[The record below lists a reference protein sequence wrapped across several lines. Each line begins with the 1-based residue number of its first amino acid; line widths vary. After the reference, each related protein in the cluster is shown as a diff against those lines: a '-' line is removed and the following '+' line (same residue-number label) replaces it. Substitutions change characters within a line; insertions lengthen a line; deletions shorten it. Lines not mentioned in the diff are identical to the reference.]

1 MTEQQASDSQSM
13 KPLAGITVIDMS
25 RILAGP
31 WAGQVLADLG
41 ATVLKIERPEV
52 GDDTRHWGPPYLKD
66 RDGNDTKD
74 AAYFFSANRGKQ
86 SLCLDIT
93 QPEGQQ
99 KIRELVANADVL
111 IENYKVGGLKKYALD
126 YESLKAVNPALVYCS
141 ITGFGQTG
149 PYAKRAGYDFMIQAM
164 GGLMSITGEPDSA
177 GGMPTKVGV
186 AVTDIFTGL
195 YSVIGI
201 QAALHERQ
209 RTGLGKHVD
218 MALLDCSAAILAN
231 QASNYLIGDVVPGRM
246 GNAHPNIVP
255 YQVFASADGHLI
267 IAVGN
272 DGQFANLC
280 QVLGQPELAEQVEYQ
295 TNAARVGSREVLC
308 NLLQETLSTRTT
320 AEWLQALEAVNVPC
334 GPINTVDQVF
344 EDPQILARDMLQTVE
359 HPVAGEIKLAAS
371 PIQFVGEKKGEVSA
385 PPVLGQ

>member
-1 MTEQQASDSQSM
+1 M
-13 KPLAGITVIDMS
+13 KPMSPLSGVKVVDMS

-41 ATVLKIERPEV
+41 ATVLKIERPKV

-86 SLCLDIT
+86 SVCIDIT
-93 QPEGQQ
+93 QPEGQAQ
-99 KIRELVANADVL
+99 IRELIASADVV
-111 IENYKVGGLKKYALD
+111 IENYKVGGLAKYGLD
-126 YESLKAVNPALVYCS
+126 YESLKAANPALVYCS

-149 PYAKRAGYDFMIQAM
+149 PYAQRAGYDFMIQAM

-177 GGMPTKVGV
+177 GGQPTKVGV

-218 MALLDCSAAILAN
+218 MALFDCSAAILAN
-231 QASNYLIGDVVPGRM
+231 QASNYLIGGVVPGRM

-280 QVLGQPELAEQVEYQ
+280 KVLDLPELAEHANSK
-295 TNAARVGSREVLC
+295 TNAARVGNREVLC
-308 NLLQETLSTRTT
+308 ALLQVELAKRTT
-320 AEWLQALEAVNVPC
+320 AEWLEALEAVNVPC

-344 EDPQILARDMLQTVE
+344 NDPQILARDMVQTVN
-359 HPVAGEIKLAAS
+359 HPVGGEIKLAAS
-371 PIQFVGEKKGEVSA
+371 PIRCVGEAKAEVCA
-385 PPVLGQ
+385 PPVLGE